1 MSLVITINSVDRT
14 NDVAQESLSLEM
26 QLSKSPSSL
35 SFDMEGIKDPLPV
48 TGQSVVLSEDGTD
61 IFKGTIIERSDS
73 VVGGQMLQSY
83 SYVCLDGFY
92 EMDRRLVVKAYNDT
106 DAVSIVQDLVD
117 NFMVGFTLDA
127 PATSPTVNTARFNY
141 EQPSRCITKIANGVG
156 WDWYVDAGN
165 VIRFFPVSELVAP
178 IIINDDG
185 GSLEFN
191 SLTFESNVTE
201 LRNRIYVRGGRYSDA
216 ISSADAVDLYEA
228 NGIDQTF
235 PLVYRYSDVEITV
248 NEVTQSVGVDFI
260 NQMIDTEASLATGA
274 ATSANT
280 NQLID
285 TGATFVT
292 DGVSVGDQ
300 VSNTTDATFAI
311 IVSVDSET
319 ELTLNRDIFLLGTET
334 YTIRERLLDC
344 LYNFQEKLVRFPEGT
359 LLADDVVRVFGNA
372 QIPLIVQAED
382 PTSVLAYGERE
393 GIEIDKTINS
403 IEEAEILAFAR
414 LDQWKN
420 GSKDGSFQT
429 REKGLIVGQTLTID
443 SDKFGVSEDYK
454 INKISGS
461 MNGSDEF
468 IYKVDFL
475 KSGQTTFTD
484 IVIGLIGKSRE
495 EISISPNEVIQRFRK
510 VEDAFSMSDEIVSVT
525 TTEGPYGYGPVTTL
539 TEARYNF
546 ATYSGPPPV
555 VTVASPTSITTTTAT
570 LNGEITELGADT
582 FITRGFR
589 YSTDSTFASGVFTK
603 SESNAYDISAASFDE
618 VALDVS
624 GQQNIPTSILFNETG
639 TVLYVIGFIGAE
651 NIYAYDLSTAYDI
664 STASFD
670 EVVLD
675 VSGQESIPTKI
686 MFNDDGTVLYVL
698 GWSGDDVNAYDLSTP
713 YDISTASFDEVVLD
727 VSDEES
733 QPWSLLFNQNGN
745 TLYLLGDNGNIY
757 AYDLSTPYDI
767 STASFDEVVLD
778 VSGQEDETRVMLFN
792 NTGSILYVVGNEGTD
807 VNAYDL
813 STAYD
818 ISTASFNQIALDV
831 SGQES
836 EPRELLFNDTGTVL
850 YLIGNSGD
858 INAYTM
864 PNYPDETYSL
874 GVTGLT
880 AGTTYYV
887 QAFVENAAGT
897 KYSDTTESFTT

>member
-14 NDVAQESLSLEM
+14 LDISQGSLALDM
-26 QLSKSPSSL
+26 GLTKSPSVLEFAMVGVKASL
-35 SFDMEGIKDPLPV
+35 PTPGLSI
-48 TGQSVVLSEDGTD
+48 VLSEDGTD
-61 IFKGTIIERSDS
+61 IFSGTITERIEDL
-73 VVGGQMLQSY
+73 VGGQMVPGY
-83 SYVCLDGFY
+83 RFIAVDGFH
-92 EMDRRLVVKAYNDT
+92 EMDRLLVQKAYNDT
-106 DAVSIVQDLVD
+106 DARSIVSDLVT
-117 NFMVGFTLDA
+117 NFMTGFTLDT
-127 PATSPTVNTARFNY
+127 PLTSPSINTARFNY
-141 EQPSRCITKIANGVG
+141 EQPSRCITKIATEVG
-156 WDWYVDAGN
+156 WDWYVDAAK
-165 VIRFFPVSELVAP
+165 VIHFFPGATLEAP
-178 IIINDDG
+178 FSIEDDTG
-185 GSLEFN
+185 RLEYKSLEFEQN
-191 SLTFESNVTE
+191 ITE
-201 LRNRIYVRGGRYSDA
+201 LRNRVYVRGGTYEDP
-216 ISSADAVDLYEA
+216 IFEEDAVDLYEA
-228 NGIDQTF
+228 NGVDQTF
-235 PLVYRYSDVEITV
+235 PLVYRYNAVQITV
-248 NEVTQSVGVDFI
+248 NGVTQTVGVDFI
-260 NQMIDTEASLATGA
+260 DRSIGDSRTSGTAT
-274 ATSANT
+274 ATST
-280 NQLID
+280 LELVD
-285 TGATFVT
+285 SGATFIA
-292 DGVSVGDQ
+292 DGVAVGDQ
-300 VSNTTDATFAI
+300 VQNTTDDTYAI
-311 IVSVDSET
+311 VVSVDSET
-319 ELTLNRDIFLLGTET
+319 TLTINKEIIVSGNE
-334 YTIRERLLDC
+334 YQIRERLLNC

-359 LLADDVVRVFGNA
+359 LVVNDVVRVFGNA
-372 QIPLIVQAED
+372 KIPLIVQAED
-382 PTSVLAYGERE
+382 PDSILKYGLRE
-393 GIEIDKTINS
+393 GIEIDNTIDS
-403 IEEAEILAFAR
+403 IEEAELLAFAR
-414 LDQWKN
+414 VDQWKD
-420 GSKDGSFQT
+420 GSKEGSFQT
-429 REKGLIVGQTLTID
+429 RQKGLTVGMAIKIN
-443 SDKFGVSEDYK
+443 SAKFGIDETYK
-454 INKISGS
+454 INKIRGT
-461 MNGSDEF
+461 MNGFDQF
-468 IYKVDFL
+468 IYDVDFL

-767 STASFDEVVLD
+767 STASFDDVVLD